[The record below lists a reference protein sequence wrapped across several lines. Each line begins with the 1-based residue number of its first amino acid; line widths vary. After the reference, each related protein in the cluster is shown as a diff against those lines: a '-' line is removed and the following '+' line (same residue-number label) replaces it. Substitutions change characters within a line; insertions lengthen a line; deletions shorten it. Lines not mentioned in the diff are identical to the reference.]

1 MSSYLSGVLGLFD
14 GTVRAMLGVPIF
26 AFFLAGLLL
35 LLGLG
40 LFLFLKRAVSGG
52 KG

>member
-1 MSSYLSGVLGLFD
+1 MSLYFSGVLGLFD
-14 GTVRAMLGVPIF
+14 GTIRAMLGVPIF

-40 LFLFLKRAVSGG
+40 LFLFLKRAAMSGRG
-52 KG
+52 